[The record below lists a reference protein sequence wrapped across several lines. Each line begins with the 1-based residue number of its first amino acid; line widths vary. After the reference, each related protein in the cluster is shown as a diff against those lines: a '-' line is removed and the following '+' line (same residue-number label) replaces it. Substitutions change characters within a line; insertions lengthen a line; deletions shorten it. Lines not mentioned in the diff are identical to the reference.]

1 MLYRVY
7 ARSSRLNA
15 VLNVVKQIHT
25 SPSSY
30 GQKPKPAPR
39 KAPSLPV
46 LREKAK
52 EGAKVGKPYGEYHT
66 LLLFPRG

>member
-7 ARSSRLNA
+7 ARSSRLNSA
-15 VLNVVKQIHT
+15 KQIHT

-46 LREKAK
+46 VREKAK
-52 EGAKVGKPYGEYHT
+52 EGVKMEEPYGEYHI

>member
-1 MLYRVY
+1 MLYRAY

-15 VLNVVKQIHT
+15 AKQIHT
-25 SPSSY
+25 SPSY

-39 KAPSLPV
+39 KAPSLPI

-52 EGAKVGKPYGEYHT
+52 EEVKVEEPYGEYHT